1 MREQGERRVPRE
13 DIVPEI
19 GWRMVV
25 SCDSWHC
32 DHAVLMD
39 PRPVFGAPCYW
50 PAVGSSYRF
59 RCQCGHRVAR
69 VSYSDNADQAEGPIC
84 AAALKLWF

>member
-19 GWRMVV
+19 GRGMVV
-25 SCDSWHC
+25 SCDSRHC

-39 PRPVFGAPCYW
+39 PRPVFGAPRYW
-50 PAVGSSYRF
+50 PSVGPSYRF
-59 RCQCGHRVAR
+59 RSQCGHRIAR
-69 VSYSDNADQAEGPIC
+69 VSYTDNADQAEGSIS
-84 AAALKLWF
+84 AAALKLCF